1 MLWSGKKT
9 NHISMYVYF
18 NFRSPYCYLAANRL
32 FELLENTLVEMLWR
46 PLGAWSGRSSLQQAE
61 QKRRVIRQDIAR
73 WAARSGLP
81 LMPPP
86 LTTDPTIAA
95 LGSLQAQQQGCL
107 EQYVKTVMSR
117 EWGQGQD
124 IGQQQVLVNIA
135 QEIGLDR
142 EKFIET
148 ITSQSAR
155 NKLAENWQEA
165 QSKGVF
171 GVPSFVVGEEIFWG
185 NDRMDFL
192 RDYLQT
198 QRARLN
204 NE

>member
-1 MLWSGKKT
+1 
-9 NHISMYVYF
+9 MYVYF

-32 FELLENTLVEMLWR
+32 FELLENNPVEMLWR
-46 PLGAWSGRSSLQQAE
+46 PLGAWSGRSSSKQAE

-73 WAARSGLP
+73 WAARLGLP

-95 LGSLQAQQQGCL
+95 MGSLQAQQQGCL
-107 EQYVKTVMSR
+107 ERYVKTVIGR

-124 IGQQQVLVNIA
+124 IGQQDVLANIA
-135 QEIGLDR
+135 EEIGLDR
-142 EKFIET
+142 QRFIET
-148 ITSQSAR
+148 INSQSVLDR
-155 NKLAENWQEA
+155 LVGHWQEA

-192 RDYLQT
+192 KDYL
-198 QRARLN
+198 RAQLSKHN
-204 NE
+204 GPD